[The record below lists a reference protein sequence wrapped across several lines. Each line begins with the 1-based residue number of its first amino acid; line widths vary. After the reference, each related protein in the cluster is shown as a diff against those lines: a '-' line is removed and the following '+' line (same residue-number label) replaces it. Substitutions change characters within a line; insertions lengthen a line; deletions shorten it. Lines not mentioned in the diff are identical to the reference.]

1 VSNKVSPFNLIL
13 SISKPFDEIIIA
25 DVGFDVIT
33 LRMPFVGLG

>member
-25 DVGFDVIT
+25 DEGFLKMLDNH
-33 LRMPFVGLG
+33 